1 MENKKNSVWNVPNL
15 LSLLRC
21 LLVPVFVLAAFSM
34 NGIPVWGQVVP
45 AAIFLV
51 TAFTDMLD
59 GKIAR
64 KYNLITTLGKVIDP
78 LADKFMVFSAL
89 IVICILYTAVTPFFI
104 WVTLVI
110 IFRDLAVTSLRV
122 AAAGNSGIVVAA
134 SFFGK
139 AKTVSHVAGIVAVL
153 LEPVIL
159 PDLVA
164 SGITPIS
171 YVFGAIMTAT
181 AVVSGIDYFR
191 AYAVIFK
198 EEDA

>member
-1 MENKKNSVWNVPNL
+1 MKKKPSVWNVPNL

-21 LLVPVFVLAAFSM
+21 LLVPVFVLAAFLM
-34 NGIPVWGQVVP
+34 KDIPVWGQIVP

-64 KYNLITTLGKVIDP
+64 KYNLVTTLGKVIDP

-153 LEPVIL
+153 VEPVIL
-159 PDLVA
+159 PDLVLR
-164 SGITPIS
+164 GITPIS
-171 YVFGAIMTAT
+171 YVFGAIMTVT

-198 EEDA
+198 DENA

>member
-1 MENKKNSVWNVPNL
+1 MKKKPSVWNVPNL

-21 LLVPVFVLAAFSM
+21 LLVPVFVLVAFLM
-34 NGIPVWGQVVP
+34 KDVPVWGQVVP
-45 AAIFLV
+45 AAIFLL

-64 KYNLITTLGKVIDP
+64 KYNLVTTLGKVIDP

-159 PDLVA
+159 PGLVA
-164 SGITPIS
+164 EGITPIS
-171 YVFGAIMTAT
+171 YVFGAIMTVT
-181 AVVSGIDYFR
+181 AVWSGIDYFR

-198 EEDA
+198 DENA

>member
-1 MENKKNSVWNVPNL
+1 MEKKPSVWNVPNL

-21 LLVPVFVLAAFSM
+21 LLVPVFVLVAFLM
-34 NGIPVWGQVVP
+34 KDVPVWGQVVP

-64 KYNLITTLGKVIDP
+64 KYNLVTTLGKVIDP

-134 SFFGK
+134 SFF
-139 AKTVSHVAGIVAVL
+139 
-153 LEPVIL
+153 
-159 PDLVA
+159 
-164 SGITPIS
+164 
-171 YVFGAIMTAT
+171 Y
-181 AVVSGIDYFR
+181 
-191 AYAVIFK
+191 
-198 EEDA
+198 

>member
-1 MENKKNSVWNVPNL
+1 MEKKPSVWNVPNL

-21 LLVPVFVLAAFSM
+21 ILVPVFVLTAFLLW
-34 NGIPVWGQVVP
+34 NTPVWGQVIP
-45 AAIFLV
+45 AAVFLL

-64 KYNLITTLGKVIDP
+64 KYNLVTTLGKVIDP

-89 IVICILYTAVTPFFI
+89 IVISILYTAVTPFFI

-122 AAAGNSGIVVAA
+122 AAAGQSGIVVAA

-139 AKTVSHVAGIVAVL
+139 AKTVSHVVGILAVL

-164 SGITPIS
+164 TGITPIS
-171 YVFGAIMTAT
+171 YVAGAVMALTAI
-181 AVVSGIDYFR
+181 VSGIDYFR

-198 EEDA
+198 DEA

>member
-1 MENKKNSVWNVPNL
+1 MEKKPSVWNVPNL

-21 LLVPVFVLAAFSM
+21 ILVPVFVLVAFLM
-34 NGIPVWGQVVP
+34 KDVPVWGQVVP
-45 AAIFLV
+45 AAIFLL

-64 KYNLITTLGKVIDP
+64 KYNLVTTLGKVIDP

-159 PDLVA
+159 PGLVA
-164 SGITPIS
+164 EGITPIS
-171 YVFGAIMTAT
+171 YVFGAIMTVT
-181 AVVSGIDYFR
+181 AVWSGIDYFR

-198 EEDA
+198 DENA